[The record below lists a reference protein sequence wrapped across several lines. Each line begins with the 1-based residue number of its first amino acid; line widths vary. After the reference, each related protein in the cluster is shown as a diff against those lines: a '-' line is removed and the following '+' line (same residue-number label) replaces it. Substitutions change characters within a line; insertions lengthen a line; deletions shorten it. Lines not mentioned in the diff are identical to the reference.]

1 MIIPHVTTT
10 EAARTTQE
18 ELMQL
23 VLVLLLG
30 VLVPKVQ
37 HHDIINIPSTM
48 HYYYSTF

>member
-37 HHDIINIPSTM
+37 HNIINIPSTM
-48 HYYYSTF
+48 H

>member
-37 HHDIINIPSTM
+37 HNIININIPSTM
-48 HYYYSTF
+48 H